1 LDNTEI
7 FVGLNEYQKEAI
19 TTTEGYVRVIAG
31 AGSGKTKALTNRYAY
46 IVSNLGIH
54 PSKVLCVTFTNKAA
68 QEMKNRVRK
77 IIGDGYDTG
86 LITTYHGF
94 CVRVLREDINHQHYP
109 KDFIILDNE
118 DQKAI
123 LRDIYEELNLS
134 LKYDSF
140 KEILKMISQ
149 KKLNAEYVRM
159 LASLESKINP
169 EEALDLHQKIFLMYL
184 RKQKKVFGLDFD
196 DLINF
201 TFILFKDFP
210 DVLEKW
216 QDRLHYIQVDEFQ
229 DSSSRQFFLVQR
241 LSEKNNNLFVV
252 GDPDQTIYE
261 WRGARPEFLVDFD
274 KTYPSSKTIFLNQNY
289 RSTPEVLCV
298 GNSIIKRNQLRV
310 DKDMFTNNPPGLKVI
325 HYHGKTEEDEAKW
338 IADRIEFVVKNH
350 DARYSDIAILYRAH
364 YLSRYIEQGLIK
376 AGISYTIYGGI
387 RFFERKEIKDIL
399 AYLRLLTYG
408 DDLSF
413 IRMVNIPKR
422 RIGKEKVDFLKKKS
436 EEENSTLFET
446 LKKYQTDSLFEK
458 TKAKELITAIEDIRK
473 VYKDMKVSDVVQLVL
488 GETGYEKYLREDG
501 DQDRLDNLAE
511 LNNSIVNYEE
521 NIGEET
527 TLENYLRQIAL
538 YTDLDKNEAKNNVK
552 LMTIHIAKGLEF
564 SYVFLSGLF
573 EGAFPN
579 SRALESRNKRA
590 LEEERRLAY
599 VAITRAMKELYLTES
614 EGIAAYGKT
623 KYPSRFIFE
632 IKEGL
637 CDQVGFIDED
647 LVREAN
653 EFIESSNKKLEN
665 AVVGSM
671 YNEGDIVLHHIFGK
685 GIIEKINTEEK
696 TYLVKFDKV
705 DGVKPIS
712 FDFKGLLRIEKENE
726 DCSKDELKKV

>member
-1 LDNTEI
+1 MDSNDI
-7 FVGLNEYQKEAI
+7 FIGLNQQQKEAI

-46 IVSNLGIH
+46 IVSQLGIH
-54 PSKVLCVTFTNKAA
+54 PSRVLCVTFTNKAA

-77 IIGDGYDTG
+77 LIGDGYDTG

-94 CVRVLREDINHQHYP
+94 CVRVLREDINHHHFP
-109 KDFIILDNE
+109 KDFIILDEE

-123 LRDIYEELNLS
+123 LRDIYEELSLS

-140 KEILKMISQ
+140 KEILKMISF
-149 KKLNAEYVRM
+149 KKSNAEYVRI
-159 LASLESKINP
+159 LTSLENKINP
-169 EEALDLHQKIFLMYL
+169 DEALNLNDRIFLIYL

-201 TFILFKDFP
+201 VFILFKDFP
-210 DVLEKW
+210 DVLKKW
-216 QDRLHYIQVDEFQ
+216 QERLHYIQVDEFQ
-229 DSSSRQFFLVQR
+229 DSSSRQFYLVQK
-241 LSEKNNNLFVV
+241 LSEKSNNLFVV

-261 WRGARPEFLVDFD
+261 WRGARPEFIVNFD
-274 KTYPSSKTIFLNQNY
+274 KTYPSCKTIFLNQNY
-289 RSTPEVLCV
+289 RSTPEVLSV
-298 GNSIIKRNQLRV
+298 GNSIIKRNKLRV
-310 DKDMFTNNPPGLKVI
+310 DKDMFTHNPSGFKVI

-338 IADRIEFVVKNH
+338 IADRIEIIIKNNN
-350 DARYSDIAILYRAH
+350 AKYSDIAILYRAH

-399 AYLRLLTYG
+399 AYLRLLAYG

-413 IRMVNIPKR
+413 ARIVNTPKR
-422 RIGKEKVDFLKKKS
+422 RIGKEKVDFIKKKS
-436 EEENSTLFET
+436 EEENTTLYET
-446 LKKYQTDSLFEK
+446 LKKYQNDALFEK
-458 TKAKELITAIEDIRK
+458 TKAKELINAIEEIKK
-473 VYKDMKVSDVVQLVL
+473 VYKNMKVSDTVQMVL
-488 GETGYEKYLREDG
+488 EKTGYEEYLREDG

-511 LNNSIVNYEE
+511 LNSSIVNYEE

-527 TLENYLRQIAL
+527 TLEEYLRQIAL

-564 SYVFLSGLF
+564 PYVFLCGLF

-579 SRALESRNKRA
+579 ARSLESRDTRA

-614 EGIAAYGKT
+614 EGVGAYGKK

-637 CDQVGFIDED
+637 CDQVGSIDEE
-647 LVREAN
+647 LIREAN
-653 EFIESSNKKLEN
+653 EFIESSNKKLEEKKLESKF
-665 AVVGSM
+665 A
-671 YNEGDIVLHHIFGK
+671 EGDEVEHPVFGK
-685 GIIEKINTEEK
+685 GIIEQLDNNEC
-696 TYLVKFDKV
+696 TYLIKFNKI

-712 FDFKGLLRIEKENE
+712 YSFRGLVKLEKN
-726 DCSKDELKKV
+726 